1 MHENMENKAFRLAYI
16 SKSSSYTLLSFI
28 INSYIDTRVLIF
40 QQTLAFISSWWKQA
54 VDKTLQV
61 FTADETLQ
69 VA

>member
-1 MHENMENKAFRLAYI
+1 MENKAFRVAYI
-16 SKSSSYTLLSFI
+16 CKSSSYTLLSF
-28 INSYIDTRVLIF
+28 SYIDTRVLIF
-40 QQTLAFISSWWKQA
+40 QQTLAFISSLWKPA